1 MKSTVFFFFIILCNL
16 SYSQSSFSDG
26 YKDGYKKGYCLED
39 IGCVQPI
46 PPIPPISAAGF
57 STYSDGYARGIQAG
71 QSKRQSDRSKREST
85 LPSLQSM
92 QLSTRST
99 LPSLQSM
106 QLPTR
111 STTATNYIGS
121 YENPSVTATHPESQY
136 IKAQQ
141 KLNQSMGD
149 MIGNLAASGA
159 FKTARQKAED
169 IISLNS
175 KNLNRYKYIVISN
188 IRASK
193 DNEIP
198 KMRDVIVDDLSET
211 NFKIISDL
219 DDVPE
224 DLRTKQNLA
233 LYLYLISENENWP
246 FKNVLLTLFD
256 VNGEIIH
263 QRAVRHDRTAKFL
276 TGLVLQTIKNHP
288 HRFDENLSNE
298 LNISSESTNNSKNRD
313 QAIKELKE
321 LKELFDLDLISK
333 EEFEENSKELKEIIL
348 GN

>member
-1 MKSTVFFFFIILCNL
+1 MKSTVFFFFLILCNL

-39 IGCVQPI
+39 IFCVPPPLPLNQPL
-46 PPIPPISAAGF
+46 PPLSAAGY
-57 STYSDGYARGIQAG
+57 STYSDGYARGVQAG
-71 QSKRQSDRSKREST
+71 QSKRQSDRSKRG
-85 LPSLQSM
+85 
-92 QLSTRST
+92 
-99 LPSLQSM
+99 
-106 QLPTR
+106 
-111 STTATNYIGS
+111 STTATDYIGS
-121 YENPSVTATHPESQY
+121 YENPSVTATHPENQY

-246 FKNVLLTLFD
+246 FKNVLLTLSD